1 MCGIDD
7 IWWCQLFADL
17 FYSRILISPA
27 VSSMY
32 PALCGSE
39 IWASKGS
46 RHKIAQANFSSK
58 LGTRLLF
65 DSRSAWFETDDL
77 QILVGFT
84 QSLIDRDSPYSRV
97 VRLKSQSGLHLF
109 ACTIY
114 PHLALNKTRRVRIQF
129 YTDWC
134 SLFACFC
141 LNSSLSLSLYVF
153 MFFPAHCV

>member
-1 MCGIDD
+1 
-7 IWWCQLFADL
+7 
-17 FYSRILISPA
+17 
-27 VSSMY
+27 MY

-39 IWASKGS
+39 IWALKGS
-46 RHKIAQANFSSK
+46 RHKMPQANFSSK

-97 VRLKSQSGLHLF
+97 VRFKSQSGLHLF

-114 PHLALNKTRRVRIQF
+114 PHLALNETRRVRIQF
-129 YTDWC
+129 YIDWR
-134 SLFACFC
+134 LA
-141 LNSSLSLSLYVF
+141 LSLYVF